1 MSSEINLSAYRYRAT
16 ATLKSWEECQI
27 VSRFWNIPIRC
38 CIKTWFLL
46 KAFLWLS
53 LSLFRFLGW
62 IAIRQVAY
70 LVNSLFSLLNEY
82 SCRSSFSSI
91 HSPCNDSW
99 MCILENLE
107 LRQHFICARFHSAR
121 LQTYNITQFLIIY
134 LLYFSNVYFSLER
147 KIRNKRKSVG
157 GYISFFTLLTHALSL
172 FHQFFSPSLKM

>member
-1 MSSEINLSAYRYRAT
+1 MISTQS
-16 ATLKSWEECQI
+16 
-27 VSRFWNIPIRC
+27 
-38 CIKTWFLL
+38 FLVTFTEL
-46 KAFLWLS
+46 IS
-53 LSLFRFLGW
+53 FLGW

-82 SCRSSFSSI
+82 SCRSSLSSI

-107 LRQHFICARFHSAR
+107 IRQHFIWARFHSAR
-121 LQTYNITQFLIIY
+121 LQTYSITQFLIIY

-157 GYISFFTLLTHALSL
+157 GFISFFILLTHALSL